1 MEWRRSTVIYD
12 KYNFTVP
19 TQKMIR
25 LIMNTDAKN
34 EADDQYAIV
43 HALLSPKIDNR
54 GFIAAHFGDW
64 LSQSSMEDS
73 YEEIAK
79 ILDLMQIPDNHL
91 IFKGAPRALAD
102 ETTPIPSAGAELI
115 IKEAMSND
123 PRPLFVTFLGP
134 LTDMASAL
142 LMEPRIADRLTVI
155 WIGGGA
161 YPAGEPE
168 YNLWNDIHAANV
180 VFKSKVPVWQVPK
193 NVYQRVMVS
202 MAELEYRVKPH
213 GELGNYL
220 FEQLVEFGH
229 TEAAIN
235 TAIRT
240 GECWCLGDSPAVG
253 LLLCDHEYRYDW
265 LPAPE
270 FTADMRYVHERN
282 NRPIRVYKD
291 VNSRFILEDFFIKLA
306 MFTEKQ
312 RASIMRS
319 R

>member
-1 MEWRRSTVIYD
+1 MIYD
-12 KYNFTVP
+12 KNSYKVP
-19 TQKMIR
+19 SQKMIR
-25 LIMNTDAKN
+25 VIMDTDAKN

-43 HALLSPKIDNR
+43 HALLSPKFDNR
-54 GFIAAHFGDW
+54 GFIAAHFGE
-64 LSQSSMEDS
+64 LRSQTSMEDS
-73 YEEIAK
+73 YAEIVK
-79 ILDLMQIPDNHL
+79 IMDLMKIKNDNL
-91 IFKGAPRALAD
+91 VFKGAPQALSD
-102 ETTPIPSAGAELI
+102 ESTPVPSAGAELI
-115 IKEAMSND
+115 IKEAMSDD

-142 LMEPRIADRLTVI
+142 LLEPRIAERLTVI

-180 VFKSKVPVWQVPK
+180 VFNSKVPVWQVPK

-202 MAELEYRVKPH
+202 MAELEYRVKPY
-213 GELGNYL
+213 GELGEYL

-240 GECWCLGDSPAVG
+240 GECWCLGDSPVVG
-253 LLLCDHEYRYDW
+253 LLLCDHEYLYDW

-270 FTADMRYVHERN
+270 FTQDMRYIHERN

-291 VNSRFILEDFFIKLA
+291 VNSRFILEDFFVKLA
-306 MFTEKQ
+306 LFTAKQ
-312 RASIMRS
+312 QSADQVRK
-319 R
+319 